1 MSKNLGP
8 TPVETDIV
16 KKPLQWIEDRL
27 PIFSFLNN
35 SLGRNYPAPK
45 NLNYMWNMGMLAG
58 IALVVQILTGLFLA
72 MHYKADTNLAFG
84 SVQHIMRAVEWGWLI
99 RDVHMVGASFF
110 FMLVYL
116 HIGRGLYYGSYKTPR
131 ELLWIIGIVIFLVM
145 MATAFM
151 GYVLPWGQMSYWG
164 ATVITNLLSVI
175 PFVGDHIVVWVWGGY
190 SVGDPTLTR
199 FYALHFLLPFVIVGI
214 VIIHIWALHV
224 HKSNNPDGIDL
235 KDPDEFIPF
244 HPYYTI
250 KDIFGL
256 GIYLIPFS
264 FMVFF
269 LPDFLGD
276 VANQI
281 PANPLVTPAHIVPE
295 WYFLPYYAILRAIPI
310 KLLGVLAMFGSILIM
325 MFLPWI
331 DRSKVRS
338 ARYRPIYRQLFWIFV
353 ANFVVLGWMG
363 ANPPEGI
370 YVIVSRICAVIYFAF
385 FALLPLVARVEKTK
399 PLPTTIGKG
408 R

>member
-99 RDVHMVGASFF
+99 RDIHMVGASFF

-338 ARYRPIYRQLFWIFV
+338 ARYRPIYRQMFWIFV